1 MFYGG
6 GLYGLI
12 GFGAFLISTGFAF
25 GFFARKF

>member
-12 GFGAFLISTGFAF
+12 GFGAFFTSTGLAF
-25 GFFARKF
+25 GFFARRF